1 MEVKWIKITTNIF
14 DDDKIRLIEA
24 MPAGDTIIVIWFKLL
39 ALAGKSNYGGM
50 MMFNDQI
57 PYTVEMLVTLFRREK
72 ATIELALATFE
83 KFKMIEVLDGEKIL
97 ITNWEKHQNVEGM
110 ELIREQNRIRKAKQR
125 EREKLLLIESENV
138 TDVSRDKSRDVTQQ
152 NKNKNIDLE
161 LDKELEKDSFEPF
174 DLAKGLSVST
184 DDQALE
190 NEKIDYKS
198 IGDYWNSHSLLP
210 SISKITELRKPNINA
225 RIKEHGLD
233 AVFKMIDQAAKSPF
247 LRGENRQEFVASF
260 DWCFKP
266 KNFVKVLEGNYTP
279 KNGGEISDA
288 ARRAQS
294 LKERMSQQ

>member
-83 KFKMIEVLDGEKIL
+83 RFKMIEVLDGEKIL

-110 ELIREQNRIRKAKQR
+110 ELIREKSRLRVAAFR
-125 EREKLLLIESENV
+125 ERLKIEGHV
-138 TDVSRDKSRDVTQQ
+138 TLQKRYGNADVTTQ

-174 DLAKGLSVST
+174 DQAKGLSVST

-198 IGDYWNSHSLLP
+198 IGDYWNTHSLLP
-210 SISKITELRKPNINA
+210 SISKIT
-225 RIKEHGLD
+225 D
-233 AVFKMIDQAAKSPF
+233 SVFRMIDQAAKSPF
-247 LRGENRQEFVASF
+247 LRGENKQEFVASF

-266 KNFVKVLEGNYTP
+266 KNFVKVLEGNYIP
-279 KNGGEISDA
+279 KNGGEVSDA
-288 ARRAQS
+288 ARRAQT